1 MRPHKITKE
10 IYQVGGGQ
18 LTSPEDAAIYL
29 INIDGL
35 FYNILH
41 SAHNPAFQSD
51 LDAVG
56 MCCRIREYIPDD
68 PFSQSA

>member
-1 MRPHKITKE
+1 MVPYKITNE
-10 IYQVGGGQ
+10 IYQVGGGH

-41 SAHNPAFQSD
+41 PAHNPAFQPD
-51 LDAVG
+51 LNAVG
-56 MCCRIREYIPDD
+56 VCC
-68 PFSQSA
+68 